1 MADKVESYIDPAVL
15 AGVSMETVLVDSEGQ
30 DIKYLSATGEE
41 KVLTLGKACVEALLA
56 NYKDEEGMGGD
67 EKLDRYLF
75 AMRIRESKT
84 PIILAPEEITK
95 LKLLVSKHY
104 SSLVVGQVW
113 LLLDPVLRQRKLG

>member
-1 MADKVESYIDPAVL
+1 MADKVESYIDPAILV
-15 AGVSMETVLVDSEGQ
+15 GVSMETVLVNSEDQ
-30 DIKYLSATGEE
+30 PIPYLSSTGEE

-67 EKLDRYLF
+67 EKLDRFLF
-75 AMRIRESKT
+75 AMKLREAKA
-84 PIILAPEEITK
+84 PIAFAPEEITK
-95 LKLLVSKHY
+95 LKMLVNKHY